1 MKKDVRTKNP
11 ELVDLTT
18 DSVGHDEFVTPYGR
32 RDTKCK
38 LDDDK
43 CYNRFPLRCR
53 LRSTTLCILET
64 LRKRRTLGTLGC
76 ILFMSPAREP
86 MEYLYNVYNRLYEL
100 KNEHHPYYLE

>member
-43 CYNRFPLRCR
+43 CYNRFPLRY
-53 LRSTTLCILET
+53 SGGKKQILEVM
-64 LRKRRTLGTLGC
+64 LVKLDR
-76 ILFMSPAREP
+76 ILKMQVEKYHTVYSGDSEKAKNSWDTG
-86 MEYLYNVYNRLYEL
+86 LYFVYESC
-100 KNEHHPYYLE
+100 